1 MWFSSRSFW
10 LWDSDIYA
18 GGKADST
25 GSPEIRILRRL
36 RLQRRHHKQAAAIP
50 RIRQHHRL
58 RMQSPTP
65 RVPPPQRRRDR
76 RHHNP
81 ALIPAVRQQLQVA
94 AHRLQRRRTLPRRRP
109 TPRLR
114 SLRRPRPQ
122 LRKHHPIHTP
132 AIHTQ
137 AIRIPALTLRHCLRC
152 HRQTLTQKLDRRK
165 QKRPSLDN
173 LSPHRRSRSIL
184 SPRRNAISMAAVRTR
199 IAIVVCGC

>member
-1 MWFSSRSFW
+1 MWFSLRCFW

-36 RLQRRHHKQAAAIP
+36 RLQRRHHKQAAIP
-50 RIRQHHRL
+50 RVRQPR
-58 RMQSPTP
+58 RRQTRPPTP
-65 RVPPPQRRRDR
+65 QRAQLQQRRDK
-76 RHHNP
+76 RHHNQE
-81 ALIPAVRQQLQVA
+81 LIPAIRQQPQVA

-114 SLRRPRPQ
+114 TLRRPRPQ

-132 AIHTQ
+132 AIQT
-137 AIRIPALTLRHCLRC
+137 PLTLRHRLRC

-184 SPRRNAISMAAVRTR
+184 SPRRNAISMAAVRVR
-199 IAIVVCGC
+199 IATVVCGC